1 MSNINN
7 LPLCITLGD
16 PLGIGPE
23 ITARTLNFL
32 QKKKIN
38 LSFIVIGSKKAF
50 YKACENLD
58 INNKLKNIIEFI
70 DYNGKIE
77 FLNRPSIVGGSISYN
92 SICKA
97 AELYQNKIVKA
108 IITAPIS
115 KESLHLAG
123 HKFDGH
129 TGLLGSLF
137 NIEEPYLMLANKIFS
152 TLHVTCH
159 RSLLEAIKL
168 IKKEKIIEVVNI
180 GHEHMLK
187 VNKIEPRIAV
197 CGLNPHAGEN
207 GIFGSEEINE
217 IIPAV
222 ELLKKKGLNIF
233 GPISP
238 DIIFRE
244 AVKKKFDLIIANYHD
259 QGHIPVKLLYFDQ
272 SVNVTLGV
280 PFIRTSVDHGTA
292 FDIAYKNKASAKNM
306 LNAIFYALKMSN
318 LQ

>member
-1 MSNINN
+1 MKDINN
-7 LPLCITLGD
+7 MPLCITLGD

-23 ITARTLNFL
+23 ITARTLDFL

-38 LSFIVIGSKKAF
+38 ISFIVIGSKKAF
-50 YKACENLD
+50 HIACNNLN
-58 INNKLKNIIEFI
+58 INKKLIYIKEFI
-70 DYNGKIE
+70 DYDENID
-77 FLNRPSIVGGSISYN
+77 FLNKPSVVGGTISYK

-97 AELYQNKIVKA
+97 AELFKNKMVKA
-108 IITAPIS
+108 IVTAPIS

-137 NIEEPYLMLANKIFS
+137 NVEEPYLMLANKVFS

-159 RSLLEAIKL
+159 KSLKEAIKL
-168 IKKEKIIEVVNI
+168 ITKEKIVEVINI
-180 GHEHMLK
+180 GYKHMLK
-187 VNKIEPRIAV
+187 VKKTEPRIAV

-222 ELLKKKGLNIF
+222 EFLKTKGLNIV

-244 AVKKKFDLIIANYHD
+244 AVKKKFDLVIANYHD

-318 LQ
+318 LR

>member
-1 MSNINN
+1 
-7 LPLCITLGD
+7 
-16 PLGIGPE
+16 
-23 ITARTLNFL
+23 
-32 QKKKIN
+32 
-38 LSFIVIGSKKAF
+38 
-50 YKACENLD
+50 
-58 INNKLKNIIEFI
+58 
-70 DYNGKIE
+70 
-77 FLNRPSIVGGSISYN
+77 
-92 SICKA
+92 
-97 AELYQNKIVKA
+97 
-108 IITAPIS
+108 
-115 KESLHLAG
+115 
-123 HKFDGH
+123 
-129 TGLLGSLF
+129 
-137 NIEEPYLMLANKIFS
+137 MLANKIFS

-159 RSLLEAIKL
+159 QSLLEAIKL
-168 IKKEKIIEVVNI
+168 IKKEKIIEVINI

-187 VNKIEPRIAV
+187 VNKTEPRIAV

-222 ELLKKKGLNIF
+222 ELLKKKGLNIV

-238 DIIFRE
+238 DIIFRQ
-244 AVKKKFDLIIANYHD
+244 AVEKKYDLVIANYHD

-318 LQ
+318 FA

>member
-23 ITARTLNFL
+23 ITVKTLDFL

-38 LSFIVIGSKKAF
+38 ISFIVIGSKRAF
-50 YKACENLD
+50 HKACNDLN
-58 INNKLKNIIEFI
+58 INKKLKYIKEFI
-70 DYNGKIE
+70 EYDENID
-77 FLNRPSIVGGSISYN
+77 FLNRPSVVGGSISYK

-97 AELYQNKIVKA
+97 AELFKKKMVQAIV
-108 IITAPIS
+108 TAPIS

-137 NIEEPYLMLANKIFS
+137 NVEEPYLMLANKIFS

-159 RSLLEAIKL
+159 KSLKEAIKL
-168 IKKEKIIEVVNI
+168 IKKEKIVEAISI
-180 GHEHMLK
+180 GHKHMLK
-187 VNKIEPRIAV
+187 VHKTEPRIAV

-222 ELLKKKGLNIF
+222 KLLKKKGLNIV

-244 AVKKKFDLIIANYHD
+244 AVEKKFDLVIANYHD

-306 LNAIFYALKMSN
+306 LNAVFYALKMSN

>member
-23 ITARTLNFL
+23 ITVKTLDFL

-38 LSFIVIGSKKAF
+38 ISFIVIGSKRAF
-50 YKACENLD
+50 HKACNDLN
-58 INNKLKNIIEFI
+58 INKKLKYIKEFI
-70 DYNGKIE
+70 DYDENID
-77 FLNRPSIVGGSISYN
+77 FLNRPSVVGGSISYK

-97 AELYQNKIVKA
+97 AELFKKKMVQAIV
-108 IITAPIS
+108 TAPIS

-137 NIEEPYLMLANKIFS
+137 NVEEPYLMLANKIFS

-159 RSLLEAIKL
+159 KSLKEAIKL
-168 IKKEKIIEVVNI
+168 IKKEKIIEVINI

-187 VNKIEPRIAV
+187 VNKTEPRIAV

-222 ELLKKKGLNIF
+222 ELLKKKGLNIV

-244 AVKKKFDLIIANYHD
+244 AVEKKFDLVIANYHD

-306 LNAIFYALKMSN
+306 LNAVFYALKMSN

>member
-1 MSNINN
+1 MTTVNN

-23 ITARTLNFL
+23 ITAKTLDFL
-32 QKKKIN
+32 QKKKVNI
-38 LSFIVIGSKKAF
+38 SFIVIGSKKAF
-50 YKACENLD
+50 HKACENLN
-58 INNKLKNIIEFI
+58 INKKLKYIKEFI
-70 DYNGKIE
+70 DYDENIE
-77 FLNRPSIVGGSISYN
+77 FFSKPSIVGGSISYK

-97 AELYQNKIVKA
+97 AELYKNKMVKA
-108 IITAPIS
+108 IVTAPIS

-137 NIEEPYLMLANKIFS
+137 NVEEPYLMLANKIFS

-159 RSLLEAIKL
+159 KSLKEAIKL
-168 IKKEKIIEVVNI
+168 ITKEKIVEVINI
-180 GHEHMLK
+180 GHKHMLK
-187 VNKIEPRIAV
+187 INKTEPRIAV

-207 GIFGSEEINE
+207 GIFGTEEINE

-222 ELLKKKGLNIF
+222 EFLKTKGLNIV

-244 AVKKKFDLIIANYHD
+244 AVKKKFDLVIANYHD